1 VAENRFGAVDAELR
15 ADVVRRLNEGVD
27 RSRLI
32 DELVGRGFERSEA
45 EAFVDSLLE
54 AATREVLQPGDLVRA
69 VIGGVLAAILA
80 GLAWGV
86 LTEATSTEWGI
97 AATGVGLLVGFG
109 VVVLARGKRGVP
121 LQVIAAGA
129 AVIGVAFGKY
139 VTFVQAGQ
147 SFFEER
153 IGPGAGHA
161 VQIFDGQTF
170 SFFLDSLGQL
180 FTGWDLAWAAFAV
193 YAAWRIPRGLGF
205 RKRPAPTPF
214 G

>member
-1 VAENRFGAVDAELR
+1 VVAENRFGAVDAELR

-129 AVIGVAFGKY
+129 PRVGGAVGK
-139 VTFVQAGQ
+139 
-147 SFFEER
+147 
-153 IGPGAGHA
+153 
-161 VQIFDGQTF
+161 
-170 SFFLDSLGQL
+170 
-180 FTGWDLAWAAFAV
+180 
-193 YAAWRIPRGLGF
+193 
-205 RKRPAPTPF
+205 
-214 G
+214 